1 VIFGDNTLR
10 QMAREYP
17 TNTDALRMIGGM
29 GEKKLAEFGNIFT
42 NEVAAYLRTYPKVN
56 FSERSE

>member
-1 VIFGDNTLR
+1 
-10 QMAREYP
+10 
-17 TNTDALRMIGGM
+17 M

-56 FSERSE
+56 FSEHSE

>member
-1 VIFGDNTLR
+1 
-10 QMAREYP
+10 MAREYP

-42 NEVAAYLRTYPKVN
+42 NEVAAYLQTYPKVD
-56 FSERSE
+56 FGGRGE